1 MTRRSGIPWE
11 ILPLG
16 EHTDAAIAEEL
27 GVSRS
32 SVRRARVRLGIPAF
46 GEVGW
51 ANKLSREA
59 PNTPTA
65 SRLSPALVDLLGPSA
80 VEELE
85 ALMEAEAEK
94 GRARRTHTRRAQV
107 ANLELRRDPRE
118 VERDGDLITLDEV
131 VTGLGAPYV
140 DNFPVPPGRRIRL
153 ITRERPGFVPEWVR
167 VDYVLANEGVDV
179 KGQLLLLFGEKQL
192 AAKLGPTFWG
202 GQQFPFPKCRDM
214 LLMVGS
220 LERVGIDLEQTGPD
234 NLNSAEVV
242 LRHDRT
248 GWRGRP
254 MPQRT
259 AG

>member
-1 MTRRSGIPWE
+1 MRRGRGWGRDFPWE

-16 EHTDAAIAEEL
+16 EHSDEVIAEEL
-27 GVSRS
+27 GVSRAT
-32 SVRRARVRLGIPAF
+32 VQRARVRLGIPAF
-46 GEVGW
+46 G
-51 ANKLSREA
+51 
-59 PNTPTA
+59 
-65 SRLSPALVDLLGPSA
+65 
-80 VEELE
+80 
-85 ALMEAEAEK
+85 
-94 GRARRTHTRRAQV
+94 RARRHTRAQV
-107 ANLELRRDPRE
+107 ANPELCRDPRE
-118 VERDGDLITLDEV
+118 VDDLIKLDEV

-140 DNFPVPPGRRIRL
+140 DSFPVPPGRKIRL
-153 ITRERPGFVPEWVR
+153 ITRERPGYVPEWVR

-202 GQQFPFPKCRDM
+202 GRQFPFPKCRDM

>member
-46 GEVGW
+46 GEV
-51 ANKLSREA
+51 A

-65 SRLSPALVDLLGPSA
+65 SRLSPALVDLLGPGA

-94 GRARRTHTRRAQV
+94 GRAKRAHARRAQV
-107 ANLELRRDPRE
+107 ANLELRRDSRE
-118 VERDGDLITLDEV
+118 VEHDGDLIKLDEV

-140 DNFPVPPGRRIRL
+140 DNFPVPPGKRIRL
-153 ITRERPGFVPEWVR
+153 ITRERPGYVPEWVR
-167 VDYVLANEGVDV
+167 VDYVLANDGVDV
-179 KGQLLLLFGEKQL
+179 KGQLLLIVLGEKQL

-202 GQQFPFPKCRDM
+202 GQQVPIPKCRGM
-214 LLMVGS
+214 PLMVGS

-259 AG
+259 SG